1 MKSLHFPTLEK
12 GFSHPF
18 PPDGLH
24 GREQRL
30 ELPDRDAVGGED
42 AHELHEEV
50 HHQRGRAA
58 QAAEE
63 ALGQAGLGA
72 GLQVANGLAQRR
84 REHGPVKEFF
94 LILFIGKVRV
104 IVILIH
110 FCSMRGWISERG
122 NYRQVFASQQK
133 REREKNKVC
142 GGENESVS
150 DGQSNKVAPPLLP
163 TSQKTWRT

>member
-1 MKSLHFPTLEK
+1 MKTLHFPTLEK

-42 AHELHEEV
+42 AHELHQEV

-72 GLQVANGLAQRR
+72 GLQVAHGLAQRR

-94 LILFIGKVRV
+94 IIIVFLGK
-104 IVILIH
+104 
-110 FCSMRGWISERG
+110 C
-122 NYRQVFASQQK
+122 A
-133 REREKNKVC
+133 
-142 GGENESVS
+142 
-150 DGQSNKVAPPLLP
+150 
-163 TSQKTWRT
+163 